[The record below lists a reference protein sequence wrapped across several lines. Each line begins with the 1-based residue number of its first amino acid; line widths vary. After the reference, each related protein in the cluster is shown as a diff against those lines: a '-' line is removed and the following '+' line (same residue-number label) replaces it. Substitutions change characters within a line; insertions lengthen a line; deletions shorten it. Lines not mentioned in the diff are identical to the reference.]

1 MTNLGLDES
10 AANEVSE
17 ALMSIAAILFL
28 RPMPTRDE
36 QDAAIFVET
45 LTRKSSQSSLDALLE
60 RTRSGEIEAQLH
72 GGGDFVDVL
81 AAWAGRADEAQLEIG
96 VRDLEL
102 I

>member
-1 MTNLGLDES
+1 VTNLGLDES

-17 ALMSIAAILFL
+17 AVIGIAAILFL

-60 RTRSGEIEAQLH
+60 RTSSGEIEAQLH
-72 GGGDFVDVL
+72 RGGDFVDVL
-81 AAWAGRADEAQLEIG
+81 AARTGRADEALLEIG
-96 VRDLEL
+96 VWDLDL
-102 I
+102 T